1 MKRAVAVPVVAA
13 MFVLIVLQTTLPVQT
28 SEAASRITV
37 PRDYPTIQSA
47 IDAASPGDTIKVLP
61 GTYREQITISKS
73 LTLIGTGDKV
83 TTIKAPAALPKT
95 NTNGDPYVVD
105 INSGAKVNM
114 KGFTVS
120 GPSRTSCPLS
130 LIGISVMLDS
140 TLNLDTSSIKDC
152 TYNGIFT
159 EGDAIIIRTS
169 VNDYREHGI
178 FGFGE
183 DITVKVSHSSIVA
196 AKNSEVAG
204 TIGILL
210 VLAKGVI
217 DHNKI
222 SENICTVSEC
232 GTDYSQPQ
240 SYGIVTVAASS
251 GSSITNNVLSNNDA
265 GIDLIF
271 SSGCCIVDRNIIR
284 NSAPNDLFFGV
295 VVQDGENTISNTK
308 ISGDKVL
315 VGVLAAAFEV
325 DTVAT
330 LDRAIIKNAEM
341 PTKTISDGATAKVV
355 FVPRS
360 VITIQSMSPA
370 SVPTSLPI
378 PLPN

>member
-1 MKRAVAVPVVAA
+1 
-13 MFVLIVLQTTLPVQT
+13 MFVLMVLQPTLPVQT

-47 IDAASPGDTIKVLP
+47 IDAAKPGDTIKVLP
-61 GTYREQITISKS
+61 GTYPEQITISKS

-83 TTIKAPAALPKT
+83 TIIKAPATLPKT

-105 INSGAKVNM
+105 INGGAKVNM

-140 TLNLDTSSIKDC
+140 TLNLDTSSIRDC
-152 TYNGIFT
+152 TYNGIYT
-159 EGDAIIIRTS
+159 EGDATIIRTN
-169 VNDYREHGI
+169 VNNYREHGI

-183 DITVKVSHSSIVA
+183 VITVKVSHSNIVA

-265 GIDLIF
+265 GIDLIL